1 MTTQPH
7 ELASLLIALGVAGV
21 ELAAHPTD
29 RTRVRHRPATLALDL
44 ATPLKRHRDAIAAL
58 LNDGYSPADP
68 DVRQVLGER
77 LGIADDL
84 GMPTHP
90 GSPAGLIAV
99 GESLTVSS
107 ANAGTVG
114 LAGAS
119 NQNTLQQRP
128 RAQERTVTDGKYVTR

>member
-1 MTTQPH
+1 MMHTRH
-7 ELASLLIALGVAGV
+7 RALLLIALGTAGV
-21 ELAAHPTD
+21 ELAAHPID
-29 RTRVRHRPATLALDL
+29 SKRLRHRPATLPTDLVGSVLD
-44 ATPLKRHRDAIAAL
+44 HRDAILDL
-58 LNDGYSPADP
+58 LNDGYSPTISEA
-68 DVRQVLGER
+68 VNVYFER

-90 GSPAGLIAV
+90 GSPAWLIAV

-107 ANAGTVG
+107 ANAGTVD

-128 RAQERTVTDGKYVTR
+128 RANERTVTDGKAT